1 MSKRASI
8 VVFQQLLSANRL
20 WAAGFRG
27 QGVKVAVFDT
37 GIPETHSHFHN
48 VKERT
53 DWTGEK
59 TAEDGLGHGTF
70 VAGIIGGT
78 SDQCPGLAPDAELY
92 IFRVFTNNQ
101 VTAVRYNI
109 FF

>member
-1 MSKRASI
+1 M
-8 VVFQQLLSANRL
+8 
-20 WAAGFRG
+20 
-27 QGVKVAVFDT
+27 KVAVFDT
-37 GIPETHSHFHN
+37 GIPETHSHFYN

-70 VAGIIGGT
+70 VAGIIGG
-78 SDQCPGLAPDAELY
+78 SNDQCPGLAPDADLY

-101 VTAVRYNI
+101 VIKEIFIVQYSRVRTYNDIGITIQKQVICAV
-109 FF
+109 FPSL